1 MMFVVNIVDN
11 KLVAAW
17 AAKERALLAIEPAF
31 LQAPPTFVC
40 TRELWIMRREY
51 AVR

>member
-1 MMFVVNIVDN
+1 MMFVENIVDN

-31 LQAPPTFVC
+31 LRAPVTSAC
-40 TRELWIMRREY
+40 TRELWIMSREY